1 MRYNVPMVI
10 TYYGLSCFKVESGKL
25 AIAFDPPS
33 KDSDLKP
40 PRFTAD
46 VVLSS
51 HDHPRHSGL
60 HELSGDPF
68 LISGPG
74 EYEAR
79 GLMITGRSSFHDK
92 NKGEKRGLNTIYT
105 VEMENMRLCHLGD
118 LGTPELDSETIESI
132 GEVDILFIPTGG
144 EDVLD
149 PESAVKV
156 VNLLEPKIVIPMHYS
171 IPKTS
176 IKGEKVDEFLK
187 EMGEKG
193 IKNEEKFTI
202 KKKELPEEG
211 TKIIALE
218 PAISL

>member
-1 MRYNVPMVI
+1 MVI

-40 PRFTAD
+40 PRFAAD

-60 HELSGDPF
+60 KELSGEPF

-74 EYEAR
+74 EYEAK

-92 NKGEKRGLNTIYT
+92 SKGEKMGLNTIYA

-118 LGTPELDSETIESI
+118 LGTSELDSETIESI

-149 PESAVKV
+149 SESAVKV

-176 IKGEKVDEFLK
+176 IKGEKVDDFLK

-193 IKNEEKFTI
+193 IKSEEKFTT

-211 TKIIALE
+211 TKIIVLE